1 MCLIL
6 FAWQSHPQY
15 KLVVAANR
23 DEFYA
28 RPSAPAQFW
37 QDAPHILAGRD
48 LEQNGTWLGVT
59 RSGRFAAITNVRDP
73 TAKQGA
79 HSRGH
84 LVRDFLNS
92 DNSPNCFISQ
102 IQSALAEYSPFNLL
116 LSDGNAL
123 HYCNSRGENIAL
135 QPGVYGLSN
144 AALDT
149 PWPKVNIG
157 KQALADT
164 LSDVQ
169 HESLFC
175 LLADRTPADNH
186 QLPTTG
192 IPQWLEHKLSASFIH
207 FDSYGTRCS
216 TLVLQTL
223 NGRID
228 FLERQFDTQ
237 GNPSTTQAFQL

>member
-6 FAWQSHPQY
+6 FAWQRHPQY

-37 QDAPHILAGRD
+37 QDAPYILAGRD
-48 LEQNGTWLGVT
+48 LEQSGTWLGIT
-59 RSGRFAAITNVRDP
+59 RNGRFAAITNVRDP
-73 TAKQGA
+73 AAKQGA
-79 HSRGH
+79 RSRGH

-92 DNSPNCFISQ
+92 DNTPDCFIAHMQNHLSD
-102 IQSALAEYSPFNLL
+102 YSPFNLL
-116 LSDGNAL
+116 LSDGHAL
-123 HYCNSRGENIAL
+123 HYCNSHGENIAL
-135 QPGVYGLSN
+135 QPGIYGLSN

-149 PWPKVNIG
+149 PWPKVETG

-175 LLADRTPADNH
+175 LLSDRTIADDGL
-186 QLPTTG
+186 LPTTG
-192 IPQWLEHKLSASFIH
+192 IPQWLEQKLSASFIH

-216 TLVLQTL
+216 TLVLQTHD
-223 NGRID
+223 GRID
-228 FLERQFDTQ
+228 FLERQFDEQ
-237 GNPSTTQAFQL
+237 GKPIATQAFQL

>member
-1 MCLIL
+1 MCLVL
-6 FAWQSHPQY
+6 FAWQQHPQY
-15 KLVVAANR
+15 KLVAAANR

-48 LEQNGTWLGVT
+48 LEQSGTWLGVT

-79 HSRGH
+79 RSRGH

-92 DNSPNCFISQ
+92 DQTPNGFIAQ
-102 IQSALAEYSPFNLL
+102 IQNCISNYSSFNLL
-116 LSDGNAL
+116 LSDGSAL
-123 HYCNSRGENIAL
+123 HYCNSNGDNIAL
-135 QPGVYGLSN
+135 PPCIYGLSN

-149 PWPKVNIG
+149 PWPKVSTG

-175 LLADRTPADNH
+175 LLADRTIADDK
-186 QLPTTG
+186 QLPATG
-192 IPQWLEHKLSASFIH
+192 IPQWLEQKLSASFIH

-216 TLVLQTL
+216 TLVLQTHD
-223 NGRID
+223 GHID
-228 FLERQFDTQ
+228 FLERQFDEQ
-237 GNPSTTQAFQL
+237 GNQVATQVFQL

>member
-6 FAWQSHPQY
+6 FAWQCHPQY

-28 RPSAPAQFW
+28 RPSAPAHFW
-37 QDAPHILAGRD
+37 QDTPHILAGRD
-48 LEQNGTWLGVT
+48 LEQGGTWLGVT
-59 RSGRFAAITNVRDP
+59 RSKRFAAITNVRDP
-73 TAKQGA
+73 SAKQGTL
-79 HSRGH
+79 SRGY
-84 LVRDFLNS
+84 LVRDFLAS
-92 DNSPNCFISQ
+92 KQSPTNFIAQ
-102 IQSALAEYSPFNLL
+102 LQNHLTDYSPFNLL
-116 LSDGNAL
+116 LSDGHTL
-123 HYCNSRGENIAL
+123 HYCNSSGEMLSL

-149 PWPKVNIG
+149 PWPKVESG
-157 KQALADT
+157 KQALSDN

-175 LLADRTPADNH
+175 LLSDRTQASEE

-192 IPQWLEHKLSASFIH
+192 IPQWLEQKLSASFIH

-216 TLVLQTL
+216 TLMLQAH
-223 NGRID
+223 NDNMD
-228 FLERQFDTQ
+228 FLERQFSDDGSPIATRQ
-237 GNPSTTQAFQL
+237 FQL